1 MKLFAFLLVGTT
13 LFLFGCNTEKPKT
26 YFPFQTFLEQELH
39 LIDSLPVAIFK
50 YQTKAEKTDTSIIEK
65 AQFKEIAKGLLF
77 LDLQEKETYK
87 NYQELVLEDTDIKN
101 ISISYTTENE
111 TLPIKKLQ
119 LNIRTGTSAV
129 RNFYVE
135 RTDLVDGITI
145 SRKILWNAGKG
156 MVVNS
161 IYFKNNKVQYTSSEK
176 FSWSID

>member
-1 MKLFAFLLVGTT
+1 MKLFAFLLVGAT
-13 LFLFGCNTEKPKT
+13 LFLNGCNTEKTKT
-26 YFPFQTFLEQELH
+26 YFPFQAFLEQELH

-50 YQTKAEKTDTSIIEK
+50 YQTKAEITDTSIIEK
-65 AQFKEIAKGLLF
+65 AKFKEIAKGLLF

-87 NYQELVLEDTDIKN
+87 NYQELVLEDTDIQN

-111 TLPIKKLQ
+111 TLPIKKLL
-119 LNIRTGTSAV
+119 LNIRTGTSVV

-135 RTDLVDGITI
+135 RIDLVDGITI

-161 IYFKNNKVQYTSSEK
+161 IYLKNNKVQYTSSER
-176 FSWSID
+176 FSWSIE